1 MFESERLSRL
11 HRDYL
16 ASFLRSQ
23 LSTLQNVLSSVENSD
38 RYDEEYVLESTRR
51 IERDMKSFRKACSN

>member
-1 MFESERLSRL
+1 VFESERLSRL

-38 RYDEEYVLESTRR
+38 RYDEEYVLGINQTHRTGYE
-51 IERDMKSFRKACSN
+51 KF